1 MDAVTGTIKMTNR
14 MWMILGATLAVTLA
28 GCGDTSAVSTA
39 RPATNDPAPTT
50 VAPASAP
57 DTTAPH
63 NVLSVLS
70 VEHQIDVATLRD
82 GVVVSVARDEGSE
95 VQKGDVLAQLDDRT
109 LQIALAKAQDDL
121 QVAQNNV
128 KYKQSEMKAKNAA
141 LDRQHRLHDL
151 GLSSQADLDQAEFE
165 AKGAEYDMHSWES
178 TAESSQEE
186 IKRLEIELDQSRL
199 RAPFG
204 GAVVGRYIREG
215 QQVAKG
221 DKCFRVSQL
230 APLQV
235 QFQVPESAGHRPTR
249 GAKVGLS
256 LVSDPSRTVSA
267 TVVKISPV
275 VDPASDSYSVTAQL
289 SGQGT
294 GDLRPGMAVQ
304 VAWPGAAASKP

>member
-1 MDAVTGTIKMTNR
+1 MTKR
-14 MWMILGATLAVTLA
+14 MWTICGLALAAALA
-28 GCGDTSAVSTA
+28 GCGDTSAVSNA
-39 RPATNDPAPTT
+39 RPAANDPAPATA
-50 VAPASAP
+50 APAFTP
-57 DTTAPH
+57 DPVSSRG
-63 NVLSVLS
+63 VLSVLS
-70 VEHQIDVATLRD
+70 VEHQIDVATQRD
-82 GVVVSVARDEGSE
+82 GVVVSVARDEGSN
-95 VQKGDVLAQLDDRT
+95 VKQGDVLAQLDDRT
-109 LQIALAKAQDDL
+109 LQIALAKARDDL

-141 LDRQHRLHDL
+141 FERQRRLHDL

-165 AKGAEYDMHSWES
+165 AKGAEYDMHSWEA

-235 QFQVPESAGHRPTR
+235 QFEVPESAGHRPTR

-256 LVSDPSRTVSA
+256 LVSDPNRTLNA

-275 VDPASDSYSVTAQL
+275 VDPASDSYSVTAEL
-289 SGQGT
+289 AAHGT

-304 VAWPGAAASKP
+304 VSWPGAAASK